1 MERTESRRIRIE
13 RKERKTKPAQSA
25 NGFLVFH
32 LIGNMVLCPYH
43 MVFFRIIFV
52 GIILMVGYL
61 VYSSSGNSV
70 PKETTW
76 KEEVLLSDGTRI
88 WVRRTVVGEAYT
100 ELGGYGEYQVS
111 KEVLEVINAPG
122 LGKPPVWSAKW
133 RTLVLDRDKDGVWYI
148 VVTPQDAEGWTKL
161 EPKLLYAQ
169 FKAID
174 GQWRQV
180 EIDPTLHARDANLE
194 PRFRAGKM
202 PEAVSLDD
210 KPLSKIWG
218 YDSPVVAPQYEYIN
232 LKLRY

>member
-1 MERTESRRIRIE
+1 M
-13 RKERKTKPAQSA
+13 KPHKTLTAMLLSA
-25 NGFLVFH
+25 AL
-32 LIGNMVLCPYH
+32 L
-43 MVFFRIIFV
+43 
-52 GIILMVGYL
+52 
-61 VYSSSGNSV
+61 SGCGESV
-70 PKETTW
+70 PAETVW
-76 KEEVLLSDGTRI
+76 REEVQLEDGTKI

-133 RTLVLDRDKDGVWYI
+133 SLLVLDRDKDGVWYI
-148 VVTPQDAEGWTKL
+148 VVTPLDAEGWTKL

-180 EIDPTLHARDANLE
+180 EIDPKLDARTANLE

-202 PEAVSLDD
+202 PEAVFLDD
-210 KPLSKIWG
+210 KPLSKLWG
-218 YDSPVVAPQYEYIN
+218 YDSPVIEPQYKYIN
-232 LKLRY
+232 LDLRY

>member
-1 MERTESRRIRIE
+1 MKSSPTL
-13 RKERKTKPAQSA
+13 TAMLLSA
-25 NGFLVFH
+25 AL
-32 LIGNMVLCPYH
+32 L
-43 MVFFRIIFV
+43 
-52 GIILMVGYL
+52 
-61 VYSSSGNSV
+61 SGCGESV
-70 PKETTW
+70 PTETSW

-133 RTLVLDRDKDGVWYI
+133 SLLVLDRDKDGVWYI
-148 VVTPQDAEGWTKL
+148 VVTPLDAEGWTKL

-210 KPLSKIWG
+210 KPLSKLWG
-218 YDSPVVAPQYEYIN
+218 YDSPVVAPQYKYIN
-232 LKLRY
+232 LDLRY

>member
-1 MERTESRRIRIE
+1 M
-13 RKERKTKPAQSA
+13 KPHKILTALLLSA
-25 NGFLVFH
+25 AL
-32 LIGNMVLCPYH
+32 L
-43 MVFFRIIFV
+43 
-52 GIILMVGYL
+52 
-61 VYSSSGNSV
+61 SGCGESV
-70 PKETTW
+70 PTETVW
-76 KEEVLLSDGTRI
+76 REEVQLEDGTKI

-100 ELGGYGEYQVS
+100 ELGGISAYEVS
-111 KEVLEVINAPG
+111 NRTVEVINAPG

-180 EIDPTLHARDANLE
+180 EIDPKLDARTANLE

-202 PEAVSLDD
+202 PEAVFLDD

-218 YDSPVVAPQYEYIN
+218 YESPVVAPQYEYIN